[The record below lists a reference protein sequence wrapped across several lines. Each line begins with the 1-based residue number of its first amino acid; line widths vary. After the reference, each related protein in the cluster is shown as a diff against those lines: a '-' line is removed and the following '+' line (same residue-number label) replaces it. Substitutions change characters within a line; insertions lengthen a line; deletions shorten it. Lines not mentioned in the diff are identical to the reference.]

1 MTDTVNPVDPM
12 LMRRTMGR
20 FATGVAVV
28 TTSYNGDEQGMTVN
42 SLTSVSLDP
51 PMLLVCFTKGARTAE
66 CVEASG
72 RLAVNMLG
80 ARQEEVANAFARRG
94 EDRFGQLNLPRHPS
108 GMPLIPA
115 TLAHVVCRVDRI
127 VDGGDHVIV
136 LGIVEDLTQ
145 RDGAPLLF
153 YGGSYGDFVDRGHTA
168 DFWYH

>member
-1 MTDTVNPVDPM
+1 MTYTVEPVDPM
-12 LMRRTMGR
+12 LLRRTMGR

-28 TTSYNGDEQGMTVN
+28 TTRSGGDDQGMAVN
-42 SLTSVSLDP
+42 SLTSVSLSP

-72 RLAVNMLG
+72 RFAVNILG

-94 EDRFGQLNLPRHPS
+94 KDHFRELDLPAHPS
-108 GMPLIPA
+108 GMPLIPGS
-115 TLAHVVCRVDRI
+115 LAQIVCRVDR
-127 VDGGDHVIV
+127 VLDGGDHVIV
-136 LGIVEDLTQ
+136 LGLIEDLME